1 MHHIYCPYCE
11 EMREEEGEAHIERPL
26 EPDQLTDE
34 EWAEYIFMRT
44 NPKGVF
50 LERWVHQS
58 GCRRWFNLARNT
70 ATNDCNYWLYIKW
83 VRNHPLAQLLI
94 NKKQPKFL
102 IKNPKES
109 DNGST

>member
-1 MHHIYCPYCE
+1 MLLIPCPWCGE
-11 EMREEEGEAHIERPL
+11 RDEPEFLHGGEAHIERPL

-70 ATNDCNYWLYIKW
+70 ATNEIIGAYKMGEKPPISTIANKQKTAK
-83 VRNHPLAQLLI
+83 VS
-94 NKKQPKFL
+94 NKKPK
-102 IKNPKES
+102 
-109 DNGST
+109 GVR